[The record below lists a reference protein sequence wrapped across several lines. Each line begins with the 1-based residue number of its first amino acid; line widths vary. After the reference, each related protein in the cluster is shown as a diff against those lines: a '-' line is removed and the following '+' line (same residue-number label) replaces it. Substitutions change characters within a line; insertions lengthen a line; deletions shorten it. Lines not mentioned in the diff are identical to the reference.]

1 MLYMAECR
9 FTDPAQE
16 EAWNAWYGG
25 PRLDELL
32 SVPGFLTSQR
42 FKAVTPADSPYL
54 AIHTI
59 DSPAVFASSAYH
71 AVSGGGFKGWQRY
84 IDNWRRTLFTGMEA
98 APAIGIDEYLVL
110 IDAGGE
116 DIGAGPITWL
126 RNAGLDNAIAQRG
139 LARTDSAVAT
149 ELMSRQRHAVTIY
162 QPMMP
167 QKLARW
173 K

>member
-54 AIHTI
+54 AIHT
-59 DSPAVFASSAYH
+59 SP
-71 AVSGGGFKGWQRY
+71 
-84 IDNWRRTLFTGMEA
+84 
-98 APAIGIDEYLVL
+98 
-110 IDAGGE
+110 
-116 DIGAGPITWL
+116 
-126 RNAGLDNAIAQRG
+126 
-139 LARTDSAVAT
+139 
-149 ELMSRQRHAVTIY
+149 QRHAVTIY